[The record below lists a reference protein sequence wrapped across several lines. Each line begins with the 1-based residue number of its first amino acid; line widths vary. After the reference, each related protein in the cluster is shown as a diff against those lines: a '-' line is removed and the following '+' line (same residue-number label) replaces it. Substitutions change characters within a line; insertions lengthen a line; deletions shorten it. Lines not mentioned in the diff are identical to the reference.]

1 MTHSMTGYGKA
12 VAELPNKRVTVEIRS
27 LNSKQFDLSTRIPS
41 IYREKE
47 LILRNMLSRRL
58 ERGKVDLTMNVDLL
72 NRDVSSKIDPIIL
85 QQYHRE
91 LSSLATEMGVATPTD
106 WFPVLLRLPD
116 VMRQEN
122 ETLTEEEWNSI
133 EVAISEALKEVIRFR
148 QQEGEMLQQVLSGKI
163 EAIRSLLAAVEP
175 FEAERTE
182 KIKSRLYES
191 LASLEGVEVDKNRLE
206 QEMIYYLEKLDVNE
220 EKTRLAHHLDYFTE
234 TLRDNSSQGKK
245 LGFIAQEIGREIN
258 TLGSKSN
265 QSGMQ
270 RIVVQMKDELE
281 QIKEQILN
289 VL

>member
-1 MTHSMTGYGKA
+1 MIHSMTGYGKA
-12 VAELPNKRVTVEIRS
+12 VAELPNKRITVEIRS
-27 LNSKQFDLSTRIPS
+27 LNSKQFDLSARIPS

-91 LSSLATEMGVATPTD
+91 LSSLATEMGIATPAD

-122 ETLTEEEWNSI
+122 ETLSEEEWNSI
-133 EVAISEALKEVIRFR
+133 EVAISEALEELIRFR

-191 LASLEGVEVDKNRLE
+191 LSSLEGIEVDKNRLE

>member
-1 MTHSMTGYGKA
+1 MTGYGKA
-12 VAELPNKRVTVEIRS
+12 VAELPNKRITVEIRS
-27 LNSKQFDLSTRIPS
+27 LNSKQFDLSARIPS

-72 NRDVSSKIDPIIL
+72 NRDVSSKIDPIVL

-91 LSSLATEMGVATPTD
+91 LSSLATEMGIATPAD

-122 ETLTEEEWNSI
+122 ETLSEEEWNSI
-133 EVAISEALKEVIRFR
+133 EVAISEALEELIRFR

-191 LASLEGVEVDKNRLE
+191 LASLEGVEVDRNRLE

-220 EKTRLAHHLDYFTE
+220 EKTRLAHHLDYFME
-234 TLRDNSSQGKK
+234 TLRDNNSQGKK

>member
-1 MTHSMTGYGKA
+1 MTGYGKA
-12 VAELPNKRVTVEIRS
+12 VAELPNKRITVEIRS
-27 LNSKQFDLSTRIPS
+27 LNSKQFDLSARIPS

-91 LSSLATEMGVATPTD
+91 LSSLATEMGIATPAD

-122 ETLTEEEWNSI
+122 ETLSEEEWNSI
-133 EVAISEALKEVIRFR
+133 EVAISEALEELIRFR
-148 QQEGEMLQQVLSGKI
+148 QQEGEMLQQALSGKI

-191 LASLEGVEVDKNRLE
+191 LSSLEGIEVDKNRLE

-258 TLGSKSN
+258 TFGSKSN